1 MESIIKELIAQYGL
15 PGLILAFL
23 AWQYFQ
29 NSKNI
34 KASVSKDDIKQ
45 VQENIK
51 TSVDGQISNIKSYIV
66 SEREVLKE
74 LIDISGERIDNLKT
88 HVDDRIANLSE
99 KMDILEDQILDQPAN
114 FLETIQNREDE
125 LKKEHDQRFYKQ
137 LDAGS
142 ELFDVLTH
150 YKESANFDHIFVGSF
165 HNGTSSLSGVPYYKF
180 DLIAEKFDPD
190 HIERDVEFTHMYY
203 NADLMKHGKLPI
215 TLIQNNKLH
224 YTIDENGYSDLSK
237 IDDIIYRRM
246 RGRDIKQIALH
257 LLRDNNGKP
266 SGFVGGIRYN
276 YDRIRMDQLSKCASE
291 LEKIF

>member
-23 AWQYFQ
+23 TWQYYQ
-29 NSKNI
+29 NYKSSKSN
-34 KASVSKDDIKQ
+34 VSKDDLKQ

-51 TSVDGQISNIKSYIV
+51 LNVDGQIDNIKSYIV

-74 LIDISGERIDNLKT
+74 LIDLSGERINNLKI

-99 KMDILEDQILDQPAN
+99 KMDLLEDQISDQPAN
-114 FLETIQNREDE
+114 FLETIQNREEE

-142 ELFDVLTH
+142 EMFDILVH
-150 YKESANFDHIFVGSF
+150 YKETANFDHIFVGSF

-190 HIERDVEFTHMYY
+190 NIERDVEFNHMYY

-257 LLRDNNGKP
+257 LLRDKNGKP

-276 YDRIRMDQLSKCASE
+276 YDRIRMDQLAKCATE